1 MKGVLK
7 ILYLAG
13 LVVSVAAAVIY
24 YFTNEAE
31 RKRAQT
37 EAARSARWKKED
49 VKEGSNEKEKA
60 ESTGDI
66 N

>member
-13 LVVSVAAAVIY
+13 LAVSVAAAVIY

-37 EAARSARWKKED
+37 EAARSARWKKEA
-49 VKEGSNEKEKA
+49 KENDNETEEIK
-60 ESTGDI
+60 STGDS